1 MNRIVLLGFLV
12 SLLSSC
18 AATSVVHTRVIPGN
32 VEPCGVAALL
42 ERGYEPSADSFQ
54 AGSALMVR
62 SLEVGLA
69 LVWVY
74 RVGPYTS
81 VSGWVS
87 EAQVG
92 VDTGVFEDVEAVMQR
107 CNP

>member
-1 MNRIVLLGFLV
+1 MKHRILLVLLPLI
-12 SLLSSC
+12 LSSC
-18 AATSVVHTRVIPGN
+18 AATTVVHTRVIPDN

-62 SLEVGLA
+62 PLEVGLA
-69 LVWVY
+69 FVWVY

-87 EAQVG
+87 SAQVG
-92 VDTGVFEDVEAVMQR
+92 TDPGVFEDVEAVMRR
-107 CNP
+107 CDP